1 MHSDKFCISSG
12 ELIQGKFIERL
23 NRFVV
28 KVQIGQEIV
37 LAHLPN
43 PGRLWELLL
52 PNVTV
57 LIEKS
62 NIDRSKFG
70 YSVIGVMKNN
80 NPILLHTIRTNAVAK
95 WLLQNNIIEEL
106 RDFKT
111 IVTEKI
117 FNNSR
122 FDFYLSNKL
131 KSVYLEVKSCTLF
144 YKTLA
149 MFPDAI
155 TTRGRRHLIEL
166 ANLKNKYEEGVVLF
180 LIHNLSVK
188 YFLPEFHTD
197 LEFSK
202 TFYQNR
208 HKIKY
213 LAYSIEWD
221 NSLSIDPSK
230 VKKVNIPLYV
240 LKNELEDKG
249 AYILLIDN
257 QIDQKIKIGNLG
269 EIFFQKGFYC
279 YVGSAMKNL
288 TQRINR
294 HKRKNKSVHWHI
306 DYLFQHSK
314 IIKSIEIRSNLRI
327 ECELAL
333 NLSRI
338 ANGKIERFG
347 SSDCTCK
354 SHLFYFISNPLQN
367 EKFIEV
373 ILDFRIGKLIDKYNL
388 I

>member
-1 MHSDKFCISSG
+1 MKSDKFHISSG
-12 ELIQGKFIERL
+12 ELVPGKFIERL

-62 NIDRSKFG
+62 NIDGSKFG

-80 NPILLHTIRTNAVAK
+80 SPILLHTIRTNAVAK

-106 RDFKT
+106 RDFET

-131 KSVYLEVKSCTLF
+131 RSVYLEVKSCTLF

-166 ANLKNKYEEGVVLF
+166 ANLKNTYEEGVVLF
-180 LIHNLSVK
+180 LIHNPSVK
-188 YFLPEFHTD
+188 YFLPEYHTD

-230 VKKVNIPLYV
+230 IKKVNIPLYI
-240 LKNELEDKG
+240 LKNELDDKG
-249 AYILLIDN
+249 AYILLIEN
-257 QIDQKIKIGNLG
+257 QNDQKIKIGNLG

-294 HKRKNKSVHWHI
+294 HKRKNKNVHWHI
-306 DYLFQHSK
+306 DYLLQHSK
-314 IIKSIEIRSNLRI
+314 IIKSIEIRSHLRI

-338 ANGKIERFG
+338 ANGEIDKFG

-367 EKFIEV
+367 EKFVEV
-373 ILDFRIGKLIDKYNL
+373 ILDFRIRKLIDKYNL